1 MHIKRL
7 NFFLILLSLVIA
19 LSTFSTPALTANLPE
34 VKADQ
39 GLIVFYRMSRM
50 TGKAV
55 RFNVRHADKLIGQ
68 LLSGTVLYKH
78 LDPGEHT
85 FWVQGISV
93 DGQDFITINIEA
105 GKAYYVNGKVL
116 MGWPAGRPKFTQ
128 MSDSK
133 ALADLAK
140 LK

>member
-1 MHIKRL
+1 MYTKKL
-7 NFFLILLSLVIA
+7 NIFLILLSLIIA
-19 LSTFSTPALTANLPE
+19 LSTFSTPGLTANLPE

-50 TGKAV
+50 AGKAV

-93 DGQDFITINIEA
+93 DGQDFITMNIEA
-105 GKAYYVNGKVL
+105 GKVYYVKGRVL

-133 ALADLAK
+133 ALVDLAK